1 MIVTI
6 PDGGYMKTKSQSIYE
21 ELKRLILEGKYKP
34 NEKLPSKRKLS
45 YASQVSIFTIQNAY
59 DQLLMEGYIYTKEKV
74 GYFVSEGITP
84 IQMKTTQPIYKPEIL
99 PQSSYDISFKTNVVD
114 NDLFPLNTWIKLSRE
129 VLSSSIYPL
138 MNITPPE
145 GVLELRMEIVKYLEI
160 YRHIKVKPEQ
170 IILGSGSQPLLNL
183 LVELLGRHHTYAL
196 ENPGYPRIY
205 QTLKGLGVSIKPIE
219 MDESG
224 VKIVDL
230 QSSSASVLHIT
241 PAHQFPT
248 GIVMPIQ
255 RRLALLQWAMMGDR
269 YIIEDDYDSE
279 FRFGGSPVSTIFG
292 LTKEPKVI
300 YMNSFT
306 KSLGPAFKMGYIV
319 LPLEL
324 LPKYQEIKSHHSC
337 TVPNFEQ
344 YILYKFMKEGHFDRH
359 LNRTRLIYQK
369 KLQII
374 QSVIKAYPLLEMKGN
389 EAGLHF
395 ILKVHT
401 KMCESDL
408 VQALRT
414 HKIDIKGLQEFDIEP
429 TVSESPCLV
438 MGYSGIP
445 MENTHSQIQQLCD
458 NIQHIIHS
466 KNE

>member
-1 MIVTI
+1 
-6 PDGGYMKTKSQSIYE
+6 MKTKSQSVYE

-34 NEKLPSKRKLS
+34 NEKLPSKRKLA
-45 YASQVSIFTIQNAY
+45 YATQVSIFTIQNAY
-59 DQLLMEGYIYTKEKV
+59 DQLLMEGYIYTKEKI

-84 IQMKTTQPIYKPEIL
+84 IQTKSTTTIVKPIIQPTTIYDL
-99 PQSSYDISFKTNVVD
+99 SFKTNVVD
-114 NDLFPLNTWIKLSRE
+114 NDLFPLSTWTKLSRE
-129 VLSSSIYPL
+129 VLSTSIYPL
-138 MNITPPE
+138 MNVTPSE
-145 GVLELRMEIVKYLEI
+145 GILELRMEIVKYLEI
-160 YRHIKVKPEQ
+160 YRHIQVIPEQ
-170 IILGSGSQPLLNL
+170 IIVGSGSQPLLNL
-183 LVELLGRHHTYAL
+183 LVELLGREHIYAL

-205 QTLKGLGVSIKPIE
+205 QTLKGLGVDIKPIAL
-219 MDESG
+219 DESG
-224 VKIVDL
+224 VEVESLIK
-230 QSSSASVLHIT
+230 SNASILHIT

-255 RRLALLQWAMMGDR
+255 RRLALLQWAMENNR

-279 FRFGGSPVSTIFG
+279 FRFGGAPVSTMFG

-306 KSLGPAFKMGYIV
+306 KSLGPAFKMGYVV
-319 LPLEL
+319 LPIEL
-324 LPKYQEIKSHHSC
+324 LPRYQEIKSHHSS

-369 KLQII
+369 KIQII
-374 QSVIKAYPLLEMKGN
+374 QSVIKAYPMLEMKGN

-401 KMCESDL
+401 KMSESDL

-414 HKIDIKGLQEFDIEP
+414 HKIDIKGLHEFDIEP
-429 TVSESPCLV
+429 TGSESPYLV
-438 MGYSGIP
+438 MGYSGIH
-445 MENTHSQIQQLCD
+445 MENIKQQIQQLCEY
-458 NIQHIIHS
+458 IHQIINR
-466 KNE
+466 KIE